1 MCLRLFGDEA
11 CPILFLS
18 GNASKP
24 DSGTR
29 LISKRETTVSGHE
42 IVVSN
47 LEIIISNRETNGMK
61 ALQQESSRLLKVLSM
76 ASGEVDAK

>member
-11 CPILFLS
+11 CLILFLG
-18 GNASKP
+18 GNAFKH
-24 DSGTR
+24 DSATM

-61 ALQQESSRLLKVLSM
+61 ALQQESSRLLRYCLWV
-76 ASGEVDAK
+76 SGEVDVK